1 MRVAIA
7 AAGTAAEIRE
17 AAAQCQARGIGRL
30 TVAETGADPFVQLA
44 YAAPVAPDVE
54 LATGVA
60 IAFARTPMTLAY
72 AAWSLQDVS
81 GGRSVIGLGS
91 QIQAH
96 IERRFA
102 MPWSAP
108 AARMRDFILATRAIW
123 AAWQDGARLNY
134 RGDFYAH
141 TLMNPLFV
149 PPALAAGPPPIQL
162 AAVGPKMCEVAGSV
176 ADGLATHP
184 FGSASY
190 LRAEV
195 LPIIERARAAAVEA
209 GARHTARPFS
219 VDAGVLIAT
228 GRDHAEIAEA
238 TAAVRGRIAFY
249 GSTPAYL
256 GVLAHH
262 GRADV
267 GPQLHALSVRGQWR
281 EMAALVDD
289 ELLHALAVVGDPAT
303 CAAAIHERYAGVAD
317 VVTLN
322 GSLAAPH
329 AALLDAAAALTRLAG

>member
-7 AAGTAAEIRE
+7 AAGSAADIRD
-17 AAAQCQARGIGRL
+17 AAIQCQDRGIGRL

-44 YAAPVAPDVE
+44 YAAAAAPGVE

-72 AAWSLQDVS
+72 AGWSLQDAT
-81 GGRSVIGLGS
+81 GGRAVIGLGS

-108 AARMRDFILATRAIW
+108 AARMRDFIQATRAIW
-123 AAWQDGARLNY
+123 AAWQDGTRLNY

-149 PPALAAGPPPIQL
+149 PPALPAGPPPIQL
-162 AAVGPKMCEVAGSV
+162 AAVGPLMCEVAGSV

-195 LPIIERARAAAVEA
+195 LPIIERARAAAEAA
-209 GARHTARPFS
+209 GAPHTARPFS
-219 VDAGVLIAT
+219 VDAGVLVAT
-228 GRDHAEIAEA
+228 GLDDAELAEA
-238 TAAVRGRIAFY
+238 IAAVRGRIAFY

-262 GRADV
+262 GQADL
-267 GPQLHALSVRGQWR
+267 GPQLHALSVRGQWQ
-281 EMAALVDD
+281 EMADLVDD
-289 ELLHALAVVGDPAT
+289 DLLHALAVVGEPAT
-303 CAAAIHERYAGVAD
+303 CAAAIRDRYAGVAD

-322 GSLAAPH
+322 GSLAAP
-329 AALLDAAAALTRLAG
+329 APALLDAAAALAQLCA